1 MWCFH
6 ISYCTP
12 LYGYAPEH
20 IPKASIFTCIHWFLI
35 VWRNTFHAI
44 VLVSA
49 IFTFRQIH
57 VLFPMRIRVFT
68 RLYPYATIYQS
79 RIIRSGC
86 PVGSDCRSLR
96 HFLRC
101 HLGGIRVYYFVSSFS
116 SYFHRN
122 AYLFFWAFSAF
133 SSFWTSSSN
142 HLTDPPLM
150 YLRSISFSWIKIAAM
165 VCLCRYICW

>member
-1 MWCFH
+1 MSVKKDQQSWSFFYGNPTAIMWYFH

-20 IPKASIFTCIHWFLI
+20 IPKASIFTYIHWFLI

-44 VLVSA
+44 VLVGA

-57 VLFPMRIRVFT
+57 VLFPMRIRIFT

-79 RIIRSGC
+79 RIIRSGR
-86 PVGSDCRSLR
+86 PVGSLR

-101 HLGGIRVYYFVSSFS
+101 LSGSYVFIILSVHLAVTSIEMRIC
-116 SYFHRN
+116 
-122 AYLFFWAFSAF
+122 FFGPFPHSPAFELL
-133 SSFWTSSSN
+133 
-142 HLTDPPLM
+142 HLT
-150 YLRSISFSWIKIAAM
+150 I
-165 VCLCRYICW
+165 